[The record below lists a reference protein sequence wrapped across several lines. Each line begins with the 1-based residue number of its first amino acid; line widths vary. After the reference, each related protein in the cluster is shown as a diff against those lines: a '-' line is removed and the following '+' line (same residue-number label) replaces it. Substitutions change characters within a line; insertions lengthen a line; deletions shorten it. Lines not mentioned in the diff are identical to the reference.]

1 MRPTRAVLPLLLSAA
16 VAGACTTDSIDN
28 GDPPGGSPD
37 AGVVERNC
45 AVPESF
51 GTVGALTGSAE
62 LVAQQDG
69 SGMLYRFN
77 ADLDDASPKDAL
89 SLQLWD
95 DRGPFSGQVTT
106 GSFTLGGAEANF
118 NSCGTCVTIVA
129 DIVPMQGPTE
139 FYIAQSGTL
148 QIDSIEGTLSGSVSD
163 LTLVKFDLSTGAPI
177 SDGCD
182 TAIAS
187 ASFSAPL

>member
-16 VAGACTTDSIDN
+16 VACTTDSIDN
-28 GDPPGGSPD
+28 GGPPGGSPD

-51 GTVGALTGSAE
+51 GTVGALAGNAE

-77 ADLDDASPKDAL
+77 ADLDDATVKDAL

-95 DRGPFSGQVTT
+95 DRAPFTGQVTT
-106 GSFTLGGAEANF
+106 GSFTLGSADANF
-118 NSCGTCVTIVA
+118 NTCGTCVTIVA

-148 QIDSIEGTLSGSVSD
+148 QIDSVDGTLSGSVSD
-163 LTLVKFDLSTGAPI
+163 LTLVKFDLATGTPI

-182 TAIAS
+182 TTIAS
-187 ASFSAPL
+187 ASFSASL